1 VRDSRSCTGHFY
13 IDDDVLAEEGVVDLS
28 GYAVDPDQ
36 PLITDLFLEGSPLR
50 R

>member
-1 VRDSRSCTGHFY
+1 VTVQKMEPERLFSFTWHP
-13 IDDDVLAEEGVVDLS
+13 
-28 GYAVDPDQ
+28 YAVDPDQ